1 MKIHSARRNTFSC
14 QGVYSIHEATLGY
27 FRSDPVVSCLLHG
40 LIFYMQLTLQ
50 VLIKF
55 TRYWIDIGP
64 EPRSAPRLENC
75 CELLLNCVSEG
86 FMDAFQLHYLN
97 AICQCCV
104 WTLTVRECLLFFSCN
119 DPPSPSGNRK
129 PPCPG
134 FIRGTASLGKNL
146 QAGDNLT
153 PSHLPQVYLT

>member
-1 MKIHSARRNTFSC
+1 MQGTSLMKIHSARRNMFSC

-40 LIFYMQLTLQ
+40 LNFYMQLTLQ

-75 CELLLNCVSEG
+75 CELLWI
-86 FMDAFQLHYLN
+86 AFLKVLWMPSSSITWIPFVN
-97 AICQCCV
+97 V
-104 WTLTVRECLLFFSCN
+104 VFGRLLFENAYCSSRAMILLVPLETEN
-119 DPPSPSGNRK
+119 HHAL
-129 PPCPG
+129 
-134 FIRGTASLGKNL
+134 ASSAAQHPWVKICKLEI
-146 QAGDNLT
+146 T
-153 PSHLPQVYLT
+153 